1 MLRTLIIAG
10 SLCTSIS
17 FSATFGTATGP
28 TGGAT
33 YSDIVLDEA
42 RTQLY
47 LVNSANN
54 KIDIY
59 NYKSKAFSTFV
70 TVNSQPA
77 AAALSWPVNGSSQYL
92 YVVAYGSSSL
102 VQINLTAKN
111 GPAISATISIP
122 NKPEAVAVGADGR
135 VLVTSAGSGSANT
148 QTLFIYDPNTTT
160 GAKLSGISIAVPPPT
175 APVTPSV
182 PGREFLAYRAA
193 LIATPDGK
201 YMIGANGISSSTR
214 LVFVYETA
222 SGTVLASREVSNISD
237 VLAVSPDGSRF
248 MSGSAMFATNTLQV
262 LAQQNVSN
270 SPYAFPQNTSFTTQ
284 SNQGGGVFSPDGTTL
299 YMAYNV
305 NPVQSPAAKANIS
318 QLLLNDPTNL
328 LIHMGIQLPENLA
341 GKMVIDKAG
350 DTIYALSD
358 SGFITLPVSTIS
370 SYPLIGVDSTLVSVA
385 NDQCG
390 VTAKLASSVK
400 NVVNSG
406 KGRIT
411 VTAQA
416 YTPPAQ
422 STATVGGTTLTGG
435 VGGIGIVL
443 PGGGAGGGG
452 FTPPGGG
459 PGTPPGG
466 AGAGN

>member
-1 MLRTLIIAG
+1 
-10 SLCTSIS
+10 
-17 FSATFGTATGP
+17 
-28 TGGAT
+28 
-33 YSDIVLDEA
+33 
-42 RTQLY
+42 
-47 LVNSANN
+47 
-54 KIDIY
+54 
-59 NYKSKAFSTFV
+59 
-70 TVNSQPA
+70 
-77 AAALSWPVNGSSQYL
+77 
-92 YVVAYGSSSL
+92 VAYGSSSL
-102 VQINLTAKN
+102 VQINLAAKT

-135 VLVTSAGSGSANT
+135 VLVTSVGSGSANT
-148 QTLFIYDPNTTT
+148 ETLFIYDPNATS
-160 GAKLSGISIAVPPPT
+160 GAKLSGVSIAVPPPT

-201 YMIGANGISSSTR
+201 HIIGANGISSSTR

-222 SGTVLASREVSNISD
+222 SGTVLAGREVSNISD

-248 MSGSAMFATNTLQV
+248 MSGAAMFATNTLQV

-284 SNQGGGVFSPDGTTL
+284 SNQGGGVFSPDGSTL
-299 YMAYNV
+299 YMAYNI
-305 NPVQSPAAKANIS
+305 NPVQNPAAKANVS
-318 QLLLNDPTNL
+318 QLLVNDPTNL

-370 SYPLIGVDSTLVSVA
+370 SYPLIGVDSTLVSVV

-400 NVVNSG
+400 NAVNSG
-406 KGRIT
+406 KGNLT
-411 VTAQA
+411 VTVES
-416 YTPPAQ
+416 YTPPSQ
-422 STATVGGTTLTGG
+422 STATVGATTLTGG

-443 PGGGAGGGG
+443 PGGGGG

-459 PGTPPGG
+459 TGTPPGG
-466 AGAGN
+466 AGTGN